1 MSKILN
7 VKIDELTFS
16 EVMREITLFLKT
28 KKLNQITTVN
38 PEFILDAQKDRV
50 FKKIINQSDLSVPD
64 GIGLKFASFI
74 LGQKIGERITGVDL
88 TWELAKLASEKGNS
102 IYLLGAGPDIAF
114 KTSRKLKFIYP
125 RLKIAGFYSGSPIE
139 KGIIERINKTRPD
152 ILLVAFGAPK
162 QDKFI
167 YNNKNKLKCKLAMG
181 VGGTFDYISGEVKR
195 APLWMRDMGLEWLYR
210 LFHQPSRFIRIFKAI
225 IIFPLTVL
233 INKK

>member
-7 VKIDELTFS
+7 VKIDELNFS
-16 EVMREITLFLKT
+16 EVMREIILFLKT

-64 GIGLKFASFI
+64 GIGLQFASLL

-88 TWELAKLASEKGNS
+88 TWELAKLASEKGYN

-125 RLKIAGFYSGSPIE
+125 NLKIAGFYSGSPKE
-139 KGIIERINKTRPD
+139 KGIVEKINKTNPD

-181 VGGTFDYISGEVKR
+181 VGGTFDYISGEIKR

-210 LFHQPSRFIRIFKAI
+210 LFHQPSRIIRIFKAI
-225 IIFPLTVL
+225 IVFPLTVL